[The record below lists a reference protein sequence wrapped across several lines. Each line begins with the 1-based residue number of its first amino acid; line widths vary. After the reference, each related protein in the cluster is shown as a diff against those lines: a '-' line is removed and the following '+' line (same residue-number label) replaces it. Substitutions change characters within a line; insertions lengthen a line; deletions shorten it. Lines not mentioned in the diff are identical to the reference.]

1 MTNHTPRATPR
12 HSHQPSSST
21 CPPNVYGNN
30 RAHMQKNSYKDGSEI
45 TICHYKV
52 AKQHKR
58 NQPKMLP
65 HEMLFNIAVTL
76 RDAGNQFSIVHQT
89 AATPVGMNDIK
100 VDEDVINYASSCTTP
115 KRDTPLTTLLICITN
130 NYDNFQH
137 NERPI
142 DDLAISM

>member
-1 MTNHTPRATPR
+1 
-12 HSHQPSSST
+12 
-21 CPPNVYGNN
+21 
-30 RAHMQKNSYKDGSEI
+30 
-45 TICHYKV
+45 
-52 AKQHKR
+52 
-58 NQPKMLP
+58 
-65 HEMLFNIAVTL
+65 MLFNIAVTL

-142 DDLAISM
+142 DDLAISIKGEKWHNLFPDRFCSQRSGMIGVFANVLPAESTGPSPRR